1 MADLR
6 RFVSDHKVGV
16 SLVTAGILV
25 VGGVVGGV
33 AVAGSPD
40 EGSATVTAVVDGD
53 TIDVELGG
61 EEQRVR
67 LLNVD
72 TPEVDECLHE
82 QATAFLAER
91 IPPGTEVDL
100 ELDEEHHDKYDRLL
114 AGVFE
119 GEQLVNAEIARQ
131 GLGVA
136 MLIEP
141 NDRFYDDVLSAQE
154 EAEADGLGLFSP
166 DVACTLPAQVGA
178 YAEQVDDLGARAAAV
193 VTLEQADGW
202 AAEAATVAAT
212 GTALA
217 AILDGDES
225 HFPLLAHTGD
235 RSSLRADAEDADAR
249 LAAAQGQ
256 VAEARRAEEQ
266 RLQEEQERRE
276 QEERERA
283 EAERLA
289 REEAERQA
297 REEAERQAHEQA
309 EREAAERRAAEESAR
324 QEPSGGDAY
333 YKNCAAARAAGAA
346 PVLVGQPGYGRHLD
360 RDGDGIGCE

>member
-25 VGGVVGGV
+25 VGGVIGGV

-61 EEQRVR
+61 KEQRVR

-72 TPEVDECLHE
+72 TPEVDGCLHE
-82 QATAFLAER
+82 EATAFLAER
-91 IPPGTEVDL
+91 IPPGTEVEL
-100 ELDEEHHDKYDRLL
+100 ELDEEHHDQYDRLL
-114 AGVFE
+114 AGVVE
-119 GEQLVNAEIARQ
+119 GGQLVNAEIARQ

-136 MLIEP
+136 VLIEP

-154 EAEADGLGLFSP
+154 EAEADGLGLFSQ

-178 YAEQVDDLGARAAAV
+178 YAGQVEDLEARVAAV
-193 VTLEQADGW
+193 VTIEQADGW
-202 AAEAATVAAT
+202 AAEAATVAT
-212 GTALA
+212 VGSALA
-217 AILDGDES
+217 AIFDGDEG

-235 RSSLRADAEDADAR
+235 RSSLQRDAEDADAR
-249 LAAAQGQ
+249 LAAAQEQ
-256 VAEARRAEEQ
+256 VDEVRRAEEQ
-266 RLQEEQERRE
+266 RLQEEQERQE
-276 QEERERA
+276 QEERDRAEAERLA
-283 EAERLA
+283 QEEAERLA
-289 REEAERQA
+289 REEADRQA
-297 REEAERQAHEQA
+297 REQA
-309 EREAAERRAAEESAR
+309 EREEAERRAAEESTQ
-324 QEPSGGDAY
+324 QEPSGSAY
-333 YKNCAAARAAGAA
+333 YENCAAARAAGAA

-360 RDGDGIGCE
+360 RDGDGIGCES